1 MVAMMSARVGSPT
14 TVSPRRRRGK
24 RRSTLVQFAFL
35 LPWIIGFL
43 AFSLFPL
50 LVSLYWSFTNYGL
63 FDAAPEWI
71 GLKNYVYMF
80 QHDDIFRKAVTNTV
94 VYAALSVPLLL
105 FTALC
110 TALALNQRVRAR
122 GLWRTLFFLP
132 SLAPPVATAL
142 VFKAMF
148 DPGSGVV
155 NRILGA
161 LGLPQ
166 PGWFASSDTALYTL
180 VLMSVWGFGGTMI
193 IFLAGLQDVP
203 VQLYE
208 AAELDGAGAVRK
220 LWNITLPLIS
230 PVILFNVILLVIGAV
245 QTFAQS
251 LIVGGALGFPGG
263 STLLYN
269 VYLYQTAFLPP
280 GRLGY
285 GAALAWVMLIALIL
299 LTLLNLAMSRRWVYY
314 QES

>member
-1 MVAMMSARVGSPT
+1 VAIVVPSRWGAPPPPPSGRRS
-14 TVSPRRRRGK
+14 RRRTGW
-24 RRSTLVQFAFL
+24 LQLAFIS
-35 LPWIIGFL
+35 PWLIGFL

-50 LVSLYWSFTNYGL
+50 LVSLYWSFTSYGL
-63 FDAAPEWI
+63 FDAAPEWL

-80 QHDDIFRKAVTNTV
+80 QHDDIFQKAVGNTV
-94 VYAALSVPLLL
+94 VYAVLSVPLLL
-105 FTALC
+105 VTALA
-110 TALALNQRVRAR
+110 TALALTQRIR
-122 GLWRTLFFLP
+122 GRGFWRTLFFLP

-148 DPGSGVV
+148 DPGAGAV

-166 PGWFASSDTALYTL
+166 PGWFASSDTALFTL
-180 VLMSVWGFGGTMI
+180 VLMSVWGFGGTMV

-203 VQLYE
+203 PQLYE
-208 AAELDGAGAVRK
+208 AAALDGAGPIRK
-220 LWNITLPLIS
+220 FWSITTPLIS
-230 PVILFNVILLVIGAV
+230 PVVLFNLILLVIGAT

-285 GAALAWVMLIALIL
+285 GAALAWVMLVALVL
-299 LTLLNLAMSRRWVYY
+299 LTLLNLALSRRWVYY
-314 QES
+314 QED